1 MITNYSKRVILITTV
16 ILITGGFFFSG
27 TGSAPIAQASFLDMI
42 RALVTINPLQVEIT
56 TPGEALVNEVFKLEA
71 TVINKGEERLSNAQ
85 AEIFL
90 PPGLTLQAKKQI
102 KKLGVIPPHKEKTVR
117 WLIKG
122 EQSGNYI
129 VLVSA
134 RSEIKEQIVST
145 EASTIVVIIDKVGT
159 GNEEAPNISPSSPSL
174 WQGFLNLFKDWLK
187 L

>member
-1 MITNYSKRVILITTV
+1 MIVNYSKRVILITAV
-16 ILITGGFFFSG
+16 ILITGGFFFSPV
-27 TGSAPIAQASFLDMI
+27 SHAPIAQASLLDMI

-56 TPGEALVNEVFKLEA
+56 TPGEALVNEVFKVEA

-90 PPGLTLQAKKQI
+90 PPGLTLKTKKQI
-102 KKLGVIPPHKEKTVR
+102 RKLGVIPPHKKKTLR
-117 WLIKG
+117 WLIRG

-134 RSEIKEQIVST
+134 RGEIKEQTVSA

-159 GNEEAPNISPSSPSL
+159 ENKEAPNVSQSSPSL
-174 WQGFLNLFKDWLK
+174 WQGFLNLFRDWLK
-187 L
+187 